1 MSNFKQELINSLKNN
16 RKRLSDSSINLY
28 IRNLE
33 KLNDAKEFSNLNF
46 LKKTDNIIAKLEKY
60 KPNTVRTYLISIV
73 SVLSLYKNNKSLSK
87 IYKFYYDKMDKK
99 ASDIDSNNK
108 NEKTETQDKNWISW
122 IEVQNK
128 ITELKKSIEESF
140 DYKKLLD
147 HLILSLYVF
156 NSPRRNMDYINMY
169 IVKNYNNKL
178 PNDKNYLDL
187 TKKQFIFLKHKTSKI
202 YNETIVDINPQLYEI
217 ITEYIKHHPLM
228 KTVKTHKEPIPFLVN
243 QKGIPY
249 KQSNFITKS
258 LNDIFGK
265 RIGSSMLRHIYLSD
279 KFGSTLDD
287 MKKTSQEMGHNLN
300 QQKDYIKTE

>member
-1 MSNFKQELINSLKNN
+1 MSNFKKELIDSLKNN

-33 KLNDAKEFSNLNF
+33 KLNDSNELSNLNF
-46 LKKTDNIIAKLEKY
+46 LKKHDNIMAKLEKY

-73 SVLSLYKNNKSLSK
+73 SVLSLYKNNKTLNKS
-87 IYKFYYDKMDKK
+87 YKFYYDKMDNK
-99 ASDIDSNNK
+99 ANDIDSNQK

-128 ITELKKSIEESF
+128 ITELKKSLEESF

-147 HLILSLYVF
+147 YLILSLYVF

-228 KTVKTHKEPIPFLVN
+228 KSTKTNIPFLVN
-243 QKGIPY
+243 HKGIPY
-249 KQSNFITKS
+249 KQSNFITKT

-265 RIGSSMLRHIYLSD
+265 
-279 KFGSTLDD
+279 
-287 MKKTSQEMGHNLN
+287 
-300 QQKDYIKTE
+300 